1 MKEITEKFETYVHEF
16 DLTNFDL
23 ERKYRHSYRVMK
35 LIEQLARSLKL
46 SEEDVTLACI
56 IGILHDIGRFEQL
69 KETDSYDDSKFE
81 HADFGVHY
89 LKKSHFLEQC
99 HVPDA
104 WHSIIFTAIQLH
116 NKYQIPEHLD
126 ERTLLFTKLI
136 RDADKIDI
144 LRLALEKN
152 HESKGEIRKQ
162 VIDEF
167 YQKKQIHILPDFS
180 KKEFVLVRLG
190 FFYDLNFRKSFELVK
205 EDDFLNKYY
214 ERLNR
219 PEELKCY
226 FDFSRDYLEQQLK
239 EEEHYVRYKI

>member
-1 MKEITEKFETYVHEF
+1 MKEIIEKFETYVHEF

-126 ERTLLFTKLI
+126 EKTLLFTKLI

-152 HESKGEIRKQ
+152 HESTGEIRKQ

-219 PEELKCY
+219 PEKLKCY

>member
-1 MKEITEKFETYVHEF
+1 MKEIIEKFETYVHEF

-152 HESKGEIRKQ
+152 HESTGEIRKQ

-239 EEEHYVRYKI
+239 GEEHYVRYKI

>member
-1 MKEITEKFETYVHEF
+1 MKEIIEKFETYVHEF

-126 ERTLLFTKLI
+126 EKTLLFTKLI

>member
-126 ERTLLFTKLI
+126 EKTLLFTKLI

-152 HESKGEIRKQ
+152 HESTGEIRKQ

-219 PEELKCY
+219 PEKLKCY

>member
-1 MKEITEKFETYVHEF
+1 MKEIIEKFETYVHEF

-126 ERTLLFTKLI
+126 EKTLLFTKLI

-152 HESKGEIRKQ
+152 HESTGEIRKQ

-214 ERLNR
+214 KRLNR

>member
-1 MKEITEKFETYVHEF
+1 MKEIIEKFETYVHEF

>member
-1 MKEITEKFETYVHEF
+1 MKEIIEKFETYVHEF

-126 ERTLLFTKLI
+126 EKTLLFTKLI

-219 PEELKCY
+219 PEKLKCY

>member
-1 MKEITEKFETYVHEF
+1 MKEIIEKFETYVHEF

-89 LKKSHFLEQC
+89 LKKNHFLEQC

>member
-1 MKEITEKFETYVHEF
+1 MKEIIEKFETYVHEF

-35 LIEQLARSLKL
+35 LIEQLARSLRL

-126 ERTLLFTKLI
+126 EKTLLFTKLI

-152 HESKGEIRKQ
+152 HESTGEIRKQ

>member
-1 MKEITEKFETYVHEF
+1 MKEVIEQFEAYVHEF

-35 LIEQLARSLKL
+35 LMEQLAHSLKL

-56 IGILHDIGRFEQL
+56 IGLLHDIGRFEQL
-69 KETDSYDDSKFE
+69 KEVDSYDDTKFE
-81 HADFGVHY
+81 HADFGTQY
-89 LKKSHFLEQC
+89 LKTSHFLEQC

-126 ERTLLFTKLI
+126 EKTLLFTKLI

-152 HESKGEIRKQ
+152 HESTGEIRKQ

>member
-1 MKEITEKFETYVHEF
+1 MKEIIEKFETYVHEF

-35 LIEQLARSLKL
+35 LIEKLARSLKL

-126 ERTLLFTKLI
+126 EKTLLFTKLI

-152 HESKGEIRKQ
+152 HESTGEIRKQ

>member
-1 MKEITEKFETYVHEF
+1 MKEIIEKFETYVHEF

-126 ERTLLFTKLI
+126 EKTLLFTKLI

-152 HESKGEIRKQ
+152 HESTGEIRKQ

>member
-1 MKEITEKFETYVHEF
+1 MKEIIEKFETYVHEF

-35 LIEQLARSLKL
+35 LVEQLARSLKL

-126 ERTLLFTKLI
+126 EKTLLFTKLI

-152 HESKGEIRKQ
+152 HESTGEIRKQ

>member
-1 MKEITEKFETYVHEF
+1 MKEIIEKFETYVHEF

-126 ERTLLFTKLI
+126 EKTLLFTKLI

-152 HESKGEIRKQ
+152 HESTGEIRKQ

-226 FDFSRDYLEQQLK
+226 FDFSHDYLEQQLK

>member
-1 MKEITEKFETYVHEF
+1 MKEIIEKFETYVHEF

-126 ERTLLFTKLI
+126 EKTLLFTKLI

-152 HESKGEIRKQ
+152 HESTSEIRKQ

>member
-1 MKEITEKFETYVHEF
+1 MKEIIEKFETYVHEF

-152 HESKGEIRKQ
+152 HESTGEIRKQ